1 MTRRLTMKS
10 MRVAQDIVPLA
21 DFKARVSEV
30 IREMRAHRRPVVV
43 TQSGRPA
50 AVMMAAEDF
59 DQLMERARVIAAV
72 EEGLAD
78 ADAGRTITD
87 AELGRRLDRKFGK
100 LRR

>member
-1 MTRRLTMKS
+1 MKN
-10 MRVAQDIVPLA
+10 MRVAEDILPLA
-21 DFKARVSEV
+21 HFKARVSEV
-30 IREMRAHRRPVVV
+30 IRELQTHHRPIVV

-59 DQLMERARVIAAV
+59 DKLMERARFISAV

-78 ADAGRTITD
+78 ADEGRTITD
-87 AELGRRLDRKFGK
+87 AALGKRLDREFGK